1 MGIAK
6 SLMLTPSLS
15 LSSKFSSFC
24 VSSSW
29 MSAAIFSSTASFP
42 FPSSL
47 VFSLLLALLLSL
59 PPALFLLTVVAAV
72 SVSVSRAM
80 AGH

>member
-1 MGIAK
+1 MGIVR

-24 VSSSW
+24 VNSSW
-29 MSAAIFSSTASFP
+29 MSAAIFSSTAPFP
-42 FPSSL
+42 FSSSL
-47 VFSLLLALLLSL
+47 VFSLLLALFLSL
-59 PPALFLLTVVAAV
+59 PPAFFLLTVAAV